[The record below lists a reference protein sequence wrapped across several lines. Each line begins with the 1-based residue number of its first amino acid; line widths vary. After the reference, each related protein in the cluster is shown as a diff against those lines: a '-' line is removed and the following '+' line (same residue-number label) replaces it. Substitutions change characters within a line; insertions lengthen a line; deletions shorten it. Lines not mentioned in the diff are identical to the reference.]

1 MRESAEY
8 SATCGH
14 TLVAGDMLVSCQV
27 YGVMAV
33 NQGGTA
39 DKVFI
44 RP

>member
-1 MRESAEY
+1 MRVSAEY

-27 YGVMAV
+27 YGVVAV

-39 DKVFI
+39 DKSI